1 MNQQALVIEELLTPR
16 RRADEERL
24 QHRRGANGAPLRQRR
39 EREEMGVLKVP
50 GKIFATLQH
59 KFWDSNALVT
69 GKAVWARDALANC
82 YLEGKQWTGMA
93 AGAAAGKTLDVYKFA
108 RDRSTTVELPSPLI
122 PVRDLILL
130 PTFRGPLTFRIK
142 LVNELH
148 TKIRRNKSVDACAS
162 VHRAVESALPLKC
175 TCTTCRDN
183 DVNRTV

>member
-1 MNQQALVIEELLTPR
+1 MNQQAMVIEELLTPR

-24 QHRRGANGAPLRQRR
+24 RHRRGANGAPLRQRR

-130 PTFRGPLTFRIK
+130 PTFRG
-142 LVNELH
+142 
-148 TKIRRNKSVDACAS
+148 
-162 VHRAVESALPLKC
+162 VE
-175 TCTTCRDN
+175 R
-183 DVNRTV
+183 